1 MNSSFNIKKLVMSL
15 AAVAVSAGLIAWL
28 VGRVDKQ
35 QVSQIWQAADRRWL
49 GVALVLTCCVPVF
62 AVTRWL
68 GVLRAQGIKLSFMV
82 ALRAVLMANIL
93 NSFLPS
99 KGGDIVKATYIRNHG
114 GLTLGFG
121 TVILERLI
129 DLMVLSLIGL
139 PCSIYTHTG
148 WGIGASGVLLTI
160 VVGVIIT
167 ATVLPIEKLP
177 LPKKMKLKFL
187 DLQQVF
193 PKWLKRPGCMVQTFA
208 GSICVWSIAGF
219 TIVCLIEAFGL
230 ELSWLNAYAIFPV
243 GVLAGLVPASVS
255 GIGIRDTVFTQLLV
269 AAGVSTEGA
278 AMVAM
283 GYTVYAYW
291 LLSLISLP
299 AAGMQLYQTML
310 GTTDSDELKS

>member
-1 MNSSFNIKKLVMSL
+1 MSVV
-15 AAVAVSAGLIAWL
+15 AVVVSAGLIYYL
-28 VGRVDKQ
+28 IGRVDKE
-35 QVSQIWQAADRRWL
+35 QVSQIWQAADRKWL
-49 GVALVLTCCVPVF
+49 GIALVLTCMVPIF

-68 GVLRAQGIKLSFMV
+68 GVLRAQGVKLPFMV

-139 PCSIYTHTG
+139 PCSIYTKTS
-148 WGIGASGVLLTI
+148 WGIGASSVLLAI
-160 VVGVIIT
+160 VVGVIVT
-167 ATVLPIEKLP
+167 ATVLPVERLP

-193 PKWLKRPGCMVQTFA
+193 PKWLKRPSCMAQTFA

-219 TIVCLIEAFGL
+219 TIVCLIEAFRL

-269 AAGVSTEGA
+269 AAGVNESGA

-299 AAGMQLYQTML
+299 AAGVQLYKTM
-310 GTTDSDELKS
+310 TMKEDE